1 MKKYSRELILK
12 EVRNHAV
19 PAVQIKDSTTI
30 ADFARAFYDDDL
42 TIYESAFVIL
52 LNHANKTIGWAKI
65 GQGGICSTVVD
76 VKLICK
82 YAIESLSSAVVFVH
96 NHPTGN
102 TQPSGLDDTI
112 TRRIKDALKIMDVR
126 LLDSVIITEESHYS
140 YFDNGRL

>member
-12 EVRNHAV
+12 EVRNHVV